1 MVLSGFGHEKT
12 KPIKPN
18 LCFTAENAEFAELLN
33 NNVLSYFSA
42 VFANSAVNL
51 KKQSQSPGFAR
62 KSEIRS
68 SKPVLVS

>member
-1 MVLSGFGHEKT
+1 VVLSGFGHEKT
-12 KPIKPN
+12 NPIKPN

-51 KKQSQSPGFAR
+51 KKQSQFSKK
-62 KSEIRS
+62 KSQNNEKNR
-68 SKPVLVS
+68 

>member
-1 MVLSGFGHEKT
+1 MEVFVIFGGFWRRKT

-42 VFANSAVNL
+42 IFANSAVNL
-51 KKQSQSPGFAR
+51 KKKA
-62 KSEIRS
+62 S
-68 SKPVLVS
+68 SG